1 MCGLGGLPG
10 ATDIP
15 DIHTGCR
22 TQHLSTTEKVV
33 NKKCQR
39 KAVKA
44 HCQSLPR
51 QDFVKLQCQHQ
62 KGEWEKLGIKECL
75 FWY

>member
-1 MCGLGGLPG
+1 MCGLGELPG

-33 NKKCQR
+33 NKK
-39 KAVKA
+39 V
-44 HCQSLPR
+44 S
-51 QDFVKLQCQHQ
+51 
-62 KGEWEKLGIKECL
+62 KESS
-75 FWY
+75 